1 MRLSPMTVE
10 SIVLAVKRCKF
21 LHLSITLLF
30 LGLFAT
36 QAFAQ
41 EATIVG
47 TVTDPSGAAVP
58 NVTVTI
64 THTETGQAR
73 QAVTNGDGQYLA
85 SNLNIGH
92 YTVRVDASGFKR
104 IEQNNIVLQVGDRSR
119 LDFKLEIG
127 STQEQV
133 TVEAAAVGV
142 QTDSGEVSNVITG
155 KQVANLATNGRS
167 IYTLVNLTTGASSL
181 QGDFQTPT
189 PVGGD
194 ANVSFNGQ
202 RQGHNLYILD
212 GGEDLDRGG
221 AGNFSVMPS
230 LESIAE
236 FRALTSN
243 YSAEYGLSSAAT
255 LTTVLKSGTKTFHAS
270 GWEYVR
276 NNALDA
282 RNYFNPAPAK
292 VAELNFNT
300 YGFNVGGQLPFAKS
314 HPTFFFYNM
323 EWRKLRQGGNY
334 NQTVPDPSTY
344 GGNFGATAITVPTS
358 TQVADSVLYANC
370 ANKTAA
376 GNGLTPGAAF
386 PNNTIPT
393 CMLNRER
400 AVAFSGGY
408 FPGTNQRQ
416 RNSKVAPALRRM
428 FVKRSCVLITNSTA
442 KTPSSDTGSLN
453 RFHRDSA
460 PRCGAVTTSPR
471 SATRSATLRTA
482 RWCTTRRSST
492 HAC

>member
-1 MRLSPMTVE
+1 MQLSPTTVE
-10 SIVLAVKRCKF
+10 SIVLAVKRRKLF
-21 LHLSITLLF
+21 HFSILFLF

-58 NVTVTI
+58 NVSITI
-64 THTETGQAR
+64 TDTDTGIAR
-73 QAVTNGDGQYLA
+73 QVVSNSDGQYIA
-85 SNLNIGH
+85 SNLHIGH
-92 YTVRVDASGFKR
+92 YNIRVDATGFKR
-104 IEQNNIVLQVGDRSR
+104 IEQNNVVLQVGDRSR

-155 KQVANLATNGRS
+155 KQVENLATNGRS
-167 IYTLVNLTTGASSL
+167 IYTLVNLTTGSSSL

-221 AGNFSVMPS
+221 SGTFSVMPS

-236 FRALTSN
+236 FRTLTSN

-255 LTTVLKSGTKTFHAS
+255 MTTVLKSGTKTFHAS

-292 VAELNFNT
+292 VAELRFNT

-334 NQTVPDPSTY
+334 NQTVP
-344 GGNFGATAITVPTS
+344 
-358 TQVADSVLYANC
+358 
-370 ANKTAA
+370 
-376 GNGLTPGAAF
+376 LTEHVW
-386 PNNTIPT
+386 
-393 CMLNRER
+393 RE
-400 AVAFSGGY
+400 FW
-408 FPGTNQRQ
+408 NH
-416 RNSKVAPALRRM
+416 
-428 FVKRSCVLITNSTA
+428 C
-442 KTPSSDTGSLN
+442 D
-453 RFHRDSA
+453 
-460 PRCGAVTTSPR
+460 
-471 SATRSATLRTA
+471 
-482 RWCTTRRSST
+482 
-492 HAC
+492 

>member
-10 SIVLAVKRCKF
+10 SIVLAVKRRKF
-21 LHLSITLLF
+21 LHLSILFLF

-47 TVTDPSGAAVP
+47 TVTDPTGAAVP
-58 NVTVTI
+58 NVTITI

-92 YTVRVDASGFKR
+92 YSVRVDASGFKR

-155 KQVANLATNGRS
+155 KQVENLATNGRS
-167 IYTLVNLTTGASSL
+167 IYTLVNLTTGSSSL

-236 FRALTSN
+236 FRTLTSN

-255 LTTVLKSGTKTFHAS
+255 MTTVLKSGTKTFHAS

-292 VAELNFNT
+292 VAELRFNT

-334 NQTVPDPSTY
+334 NQTVPLTSTY
-344 GGNFGATAITVPTS
+344 GGNFGTTAINVPTMP
-358 TQVADSVLYANC
+358 TQVAPSVLFANC
-370 ANKTAA
+370 
-376 GNGLTPGAAF
+376 PGGVNPSPATIVQGSAF
-386 PNNTIPT
+386 PNNTIPS
-393 CMLNRER
+393 CMLN
-400 AVAFSGGY
+400 ANAQSLLAAGI
-408 FPGTNQRQ
+408 FPAPTNGT
-416 RNSKVAPALRRM
+416 KL
-428 FVKRSCVLITNSTA
+428 
-442 KTPSSDTGSLN
+442 
-453 RFHRDSA
+453 
-460 PRCGAVTTSPR
+460 PR
-471 SATRSATLRTA
+471 
-482 RWCTTRRSST
+482 
-492 HAC
+492 